1 MTTIPRTPSYHFPLI
16 NSLGR
21 GGGGVLGTT
30 GLSKIKHRNGN
41 VYGKFRNN
49 RTDKEYRERVSNGL
63 FITLVLKVF
72 NNVFLFVGLTTSGT
86 LVNFDWLAH

>member
-1 MTTIPRTPSYHFPLI
+1 M
-16 NSLGR
+16 
-21 GGGGVLGTT
+21 

-41 VYGKFRNN
+41 VYGQFRNN

-63 FITLVLKVF
+63 FITLVLKVY
-72 NNVFLFVGLTTSGT
+72 NNVILFVGLTTSRT